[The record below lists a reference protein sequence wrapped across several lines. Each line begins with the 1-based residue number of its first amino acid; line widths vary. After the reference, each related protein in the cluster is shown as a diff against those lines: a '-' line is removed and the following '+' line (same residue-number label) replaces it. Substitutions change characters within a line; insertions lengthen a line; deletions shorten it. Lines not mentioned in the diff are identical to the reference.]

1 MPNAQ
6 NKEMLASI
14 KEDLDGVSAMWVV
27 DYRGLTVK
35 EMQQL
40 RRDIRETGSVMK
52 VYKNTLVHLALAEA
66 ELPTLD
72 DMLAGPSAFVFS
84 GNDVAASAK
93 ALKTFAKA
101 NENLE
106 IKGGLM
112 EGAAVSAAEV
122 EAIASLPSREQL
134 MAQIAGAISGVARGL
149 ATTINGVPR
158 GLAQVVKAV
167 AEQKEATGEA
177 PDAAAVAAAAKPKPV
192 NNKKKKHRH
201 GRAQ

>member
-6 NKEMLASI
+6 NKEMLAAI
-14 KEDLDGVSAMWVV
+14 KEDLDGASAMWVV

-40 RRDIRETGSVMK
+40 RRDIREAGSAIK

-72 DMLAGPSAFVFS
+72 DLLEGPSAFVFA
-84 GNDVAASAK
+84 GGDVAASAK
-93 ALKTFAKA
+93 AVKNFAKA

-112 EGAAVSAAEV
+112 EGAAVSATEV
-122 EAIASLPSREQL
+122 EAIASLPSREEL
-134 MAQIAGAISGVARGL
+134 MAKIAGAISGVARGL
-149 ATTINGVPR
+149 ATSINGVPR
-158 GLAQVVKAV
+158 GMAQVVKAV
-167 AEQKEATGEA
+167 ADQKEAA
-177 PDAAAVAAAAKPKPV
+177 
-192 NNKKKKHRH
+192 
-201 GRAQ
+201 

>member
-52 VYKNTLVHLALAEA
+52 VYKNTL
-66 ELPTLD
+66 
-72 DMLAGPSAFVFS
+72 VFS

-167 AEQKEATGEA
+167 AEQKEAA
-177 PDAAAVAAAAKPKPV
+177 
-192 NNKKKKHRH
+192 
-201 GRAQ
+201 